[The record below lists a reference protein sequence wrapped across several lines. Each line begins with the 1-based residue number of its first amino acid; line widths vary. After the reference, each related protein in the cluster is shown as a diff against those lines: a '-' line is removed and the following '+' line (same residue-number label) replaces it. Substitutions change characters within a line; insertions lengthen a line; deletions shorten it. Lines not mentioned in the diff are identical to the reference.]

1 VTRHEPRDRL
11 LELRARLQARAQQP
25 LTGRVPVTIGALR
38 VGSAAPDLAR
48 YLAAQ
53 DRGFEWLPAHR
64 ESPVSA
70 APGRHADRPTPG
82 RAPAPTPTPDATGQ
96 LRLVQASD
104 TVAARSAAL
113 DRAARALRAAG
124 MLDGWRD
131 EQLDV
136 RAADD
141 SLGTSAPVATIER
154 AACRALGIT
163 TFALHLNAFLPDG
176 RLWIAQRAAHKA
188 IDPGCWDSLVGGMQA
203 AGETERQ
210 TLEREAAEEAGLALA
225 DLTLAPCGRVVMGR
239 PVPEG
244 WQSEVIVAFNTTLG
258 ADTVPINQDGEVQR
272 IEAAGVDRVL
282 TMLEDGVFSLEAALV
297 TIEGLLRGSGVRRA

>member
-1 VTRHEPRDRL
+1 MTPRASRDRL
-11 LELRARLQARAQQP
+11 LDLRTRLQVRAQQP
-25 LTGRVPVTIGALR
+25 LAGRVPICIGAVC
-38 VGSAAPDLAR
+38 VGSAAPEVAR
-48 YLAAQ
+48 YVAAQ
-53 DRGFEWLPAHR
+53 VPGFVVTL
-64 ESPVSA
+64 
-70 APGRHADRPTPG
+70 ADRAATPPHY
-82 RAPAPTPTPDATGQ
+82 PAPWP
-96 LRLVQASD
+96 QASEPRLQWAQVPD

-113 DRAARALRAAG
+113 DHAAQALRAAG
-124 MLDGWRD
+124 LLGGWRD

-141 SLGTSAPVATIER
+141 MRGASTPLATIER
-154 AACRALGIT
+154 AACRPLGIT

-225 DLTLAPCGRVVMGR
+225 ALALVPCGRVIMRR

-244 WQSEVIVAFNTTLG
+244 WQAEVIAAFNATL
-258 ADTVPINQDGEVQR
+258 AQDIVPVNQDGEVQR
-272 IEAAGVDRVL
+272 IEAASVDRVL
-282 TMLEDGVFSLEAALV
+282 GMLEDGAFSLEAALV
-297 TIEGLLRGSGVRRA
+297 TIDGLLQHADTWRS